1 MERIPPF
8 RTIDAF
14 RGLAAVWVVMNHSA
28 SPFIGDNPRFAH
40 EPLYFFAV
48 RGQFGVMLFFI
59 ISGYCIAAAAYGA
72 LTSGKP
78 IWRYAYERVRRIYPP
93 YLAALTL
100 SAFTTLLI
108 GYAGAHHLIGPV
120 HHPNVL
126 GTSARYWI
134 GNLFLQ
140 QYELNVV
147 PLMGIFWSLCYE
159 IAFYAVVG
167 VWLWVAK
174 LVTLRRGLAF
184 GTLTLVSGIF
194 LTTYLSLLSL
204 ILSGGA
210 VFPFD
215 LWHLFSLG
223 SILFFLVEFNPMTVA
238 GYSRRLRWGLN
249 GAAAVA
255 VSLVIVYITIH
266 ENDDLELSDPH
277 SPTRSAISLLFLL
290 LLAGLRR
297 IDLRLAKS
305 LWLRP
310 VLWLGACS
318 YSIYLVHPMVV
329 PYASVLSR
337 KAGLDGNLYW
347 ITFWIQILLGV
358 ACGRVFYHLIERHFI
373 SSRQKKRLAEERAI

>member
-1 MERIPPF
+1 MC
-8 RTIDAF
+8 
-14 RGLAAVWVVMNHSA
+14 HSA

-40 EPLYFFAV
+40 EPLYFFAL
-48 RGQFGVMLFFI
+48 RGQLGVMLFFM

-78 IWRYAYERVRRIYPP
+78 IWRYAFERVRRIYPP

-108 GYAGAHHLIGPV
+108 GYASAHHLIGPV
-120 HHPNVL
+120 HHPHVL

-134 GNLFLQ
+134 GNLFLL
-140 QYELNVV
+140 QYELNIV
-147 PLMGIFWSLCYE
+147 PMMGIFWSLCYE

-174 LVTLRRGLAF
+174 LVTLRQGLAF
-184 GTLTLVSGIF
+184 GTLTLVLGVF

-210 VFPFD
+210 IFPFD
-215 LWHLFSLG
+215 LWHMFSLG
-223 SILFFLVEFNPMTVA
+223 CILFFLLEFNPMTVA
-238 GYSRRLRWGLN
+238 GYSRRLRWCLY

-255 VSLVIVYITIH
+255 VSLTIVYIAIH
-266 ENDDLELSDPH
+266 RNDDIELGDPH
-277 SPTRSAISLLFLL
+277 SRIRSASSLLFFLL
-290 LLAGLRR
+290 LSGLRR
-297 IDLRLAKS
+297 IDLRLTNS
-305 LWLRP
+305 RWLRP

-318 YSIYLVHPMVV
+318 YSIYLVHPIVI
-329 PYASVLSR
+329 PFASILCR
-337 KAGLDGNLYW
+337 KAGLDGNLFW
-347 ITFWIQILLGV
+347 IAFWIQVVFAV
-358 ACGRVFYHLIERHFI
+358 ACGRVFYLLIERHFI